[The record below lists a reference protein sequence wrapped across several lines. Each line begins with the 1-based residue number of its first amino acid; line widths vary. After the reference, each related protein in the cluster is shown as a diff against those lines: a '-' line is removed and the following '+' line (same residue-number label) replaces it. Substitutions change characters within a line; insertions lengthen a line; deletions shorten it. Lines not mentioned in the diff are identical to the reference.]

1 MLISQLWTGCWTL
14 DQVSAMDE
22 GVGNITRALYDTG
35 LADNTVVVFSSDNGG
50 NVNCVNHL
58 TSSNY
63 PLRGGKR

>member
-1 MLISQLWTGCWTL
+1 
-14 DQVSAMDE
+14 MDE